1 MAEEAKKQPAPAPDA
16 AADAKPAVSE
26 KRGKMMTL
34 GVFGGVMVVEAV
46 AIFMCMKFMGSEP
59 DPTLGMEHAMEATT
73 KPWEQT
79 HELAVAD
86 VRVPNNNGSRTI
98 LYSVKVVISVHHESQ
113 EKMKEFIEN
122 RKNTVDDVISRVI
135 RSADERHLAEPGLET
150 LKRQIRFE
158 LGRLIGDDK
167 IIEHVLI
174 PECMPI
180 PTGF

>member
-1 MAEEAKKQPAPAPDA
+1 
-16 AADAKPAVSE
+16 
-26 KRGKMMTL
+26 
-34 GVFGGVMVVEAV
+34 
-46 AIFMCMKFMGSEP
+46 
-59 DPTLGMEHAMEATT
+59 
-73 KPWEQT
+73 
-79 HELAVAD
+79 
-86 VRVPNNNGSRTI
+86 
-98 LYSVKVVISVHHESQ
+98 
-113 EKMKEFIEN
+113 MKEFIEN